1 MPKSTEPLRVLLDEC
16 LPKKLKQQFGECAVS
31 TVPEMGWAGKKN
43 GELMEVAR
51 AEFDV
56 FVTADQ
62 NLRYQQN
69 LAYAEIG
76 VIVLVANDNRIETL
90 TPLIPQLLRA
100 LETMTAGQFVEI
112 ELSKEDESEIP

>member
-1 MPKSTEPLRVLLDEC
+1 MPNSTEPLRVLLDEC
-16 LPKKLKQQFGECAVS
+16 LPKKLKQQFAECAVS

-43 GELMEVAR
+43 GELMELAR
-51 AEFDV
+51 IEFNV

-69 LAYAEIG
+69 LAYTEIG

-90 TPLIPQLLRA
+90 TPLIPQVLLA
-100 LETMTAGQFVEI
+100 LETIAAGQVIEI
-112 ELSKEDESEIP
+112 ELSNEDGI

>member
-1 MPKSTEPLRVLLDEC
+1 MPNSTESLRVLLDEC
-16 LPKKLKQQFGECAVS
+16 LPKKLKQQFSEYAVS

-43 GELMEVAR
+43 GELMRVAHN
-51 AEFDV
+51 EFDI

-76 VIVLVANDNRIETL
+76 VVVLVANSTRIETL
-90 TPLIPQLLRA
+90 IPLMPQVLRA
-100 LETMTAGQFVEI
+100 LETISAGQVVEI
-112 ELSKEDESEIP
+112 AIAIEENNAGS